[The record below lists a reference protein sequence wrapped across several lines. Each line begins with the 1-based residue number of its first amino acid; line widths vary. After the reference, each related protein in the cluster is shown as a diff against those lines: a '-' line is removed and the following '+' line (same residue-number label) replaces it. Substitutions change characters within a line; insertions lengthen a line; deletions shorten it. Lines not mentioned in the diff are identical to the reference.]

1 MVKIIDTN
9 TMAILGKEYIDI
21 TIGRIT
27 MKLAFNID
35 GSIATELD
43 ISTTNGCKPCSSSES
58 TGFVPGLR

>member
-43 ISTTNGCKPCSSSES
+43 ISTVSTQLLPTPYKKGLES
-58 TGFVPGLR
+58 H

>member
-27 MKLAFNID
+27 MKLAF
-35 GSIATELD
+35 
-43 ISTTNGCKPCSSSES
+43 K
-58 TGFVPGLR
+58 